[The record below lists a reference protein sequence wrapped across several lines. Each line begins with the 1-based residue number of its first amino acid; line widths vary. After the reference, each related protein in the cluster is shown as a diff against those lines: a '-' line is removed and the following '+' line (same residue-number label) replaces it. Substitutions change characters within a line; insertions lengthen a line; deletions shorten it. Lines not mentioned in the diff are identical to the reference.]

1 MGIPQEQASYRK
13 VCWQGCILRGCSS
26 PCWRTGNCG
35 CQDSERYDKNST
47 IAQNCVE
54 IERSRLWNSFFTL
67 AWIRLWVDLSDLTAF
82 SVLSLLLIIRCV
94 DVCANYYNIARALVL
109 PNILEAT
116 VIYISTVSTAAYFP
130 SNSAE
135 RFQRFSIVFI
145 SQSPIKINLLELK
158 MKM

>member
-1 MGIPQEQASYRK
+1 MLARVHSAWLLKPVLKDWELWLSRFRKVWQEQ
-13 VCWQGCILRGCSS
+13 
-26 PCWRTGNCG
+26 
-35 CQDSERYDKNST
+35 YDRAKLCRNWKIT
-47 IAQNCVE
+47 
-54 IERSRLWNSFFTL
+54 LMKFFFLTL
-67 AWIRLWVDLSDLTAF
+67 AWIRLWVDISDLTAF

-109 PNILEAT
+109 LNILEAT

-135 RFQRFSIVFI
+135 RFQPFNIVFLA
-145 SQSPIKINLLELK
+145 QSPIKINLLELK